1 MQIYFSPEVMTPN
14 FQVLNV
20 VDSSSKAVG
29 NIAFLFDEKKLYVY
43 GILEEEGVG
52 EDFKDL
58 VKPYLKGL
66 AKAKQGLEIFSCLYV
81 GCKKIDL
88 KKKKKN
94 KRNKN
99 GADNKALDAKRSPLI
114 LYLLPI

>member
-1 MQIYFSPEVMTPN
+1 MGLQIYFSPEVITPH

-20 VDSSSKAVG
+20 VDATNKAVG
-29 NIAFLFDEKKLYVY
+29 NVAFLFDEKKLFVY

-58 VKPYLKGL
+58 VSPYLKGL
-66 AKAKQGLEIFSCLYV
+66 SKAKHGIDIFTCLYV

-88 KKKKKN
+88 HTDKEE
-94 KRNKN
+94 
-99 GADNKALDAKRSPLI
+99 
-114 LYLLPI
+114 

>member
-1 MQIYFSPEVMTPN
+1 LQIYFSPEVVTPE

-20 VDSSSKAVG
+20 VDPSHKAVG
-29 NIAFLFDEKKLYVY
+29 NIALLFDEKKIYVY

-66 AKAKQGLEIFSCLYV
+66 AKAKEGLEIYSCLYV
-81 GCKKIDL
+81 GCKKIEL
-88 KKKKKN
+88 KD
-94 KRNKN
+94 
-99 GADNKALDAKRSPLI
+99 DNKE
-114 LYLLPI
+114 